1 MGKVPGFYTR
11 FLAEYPEV
19 GAAYTDLS
27 KACKAAGPL
36 DGRETEL
43 VKLGIS
49 IGAGMSGAT
58 HSHTR
63 KALEAGATP
72 DEIVHAVLMATT
84 TIGFPNMMRGLA
96 WVQDVLEGEAT
107 S

>member
-1 MGKVPGFYTR
+1 MGKIPGFYTR
-11 FLAEYPEV
+11 FLESYPEV
-19 GAAYTDLS
+19 GEAYTNLGT
-27 KACKAAGPL
+27 ACKEAGPL
-36 DGRETEL
+36 DERTAEL

-63 KALEAGATP
+63 KAMEAGASH

-84 TIGFPNMMRGLA
+84 TIGFPSMMRGLA
-96 WVQDVLEGEAT
+96 WVQDVLEAEAGN
-107 S
+107 

>member
-1 MGKVPGFYTR
+1 MGKAPEFFR
-11 FLAEYPEV
+11 AFLERYPDV
-19 GAAYTDLS
+19 GSAYQQLS
-27 KACKAAGPL
+27 RACKEAGPL
-36 DGRETEL
+36 DERTAEL

-49 IGAGMSGAT
+49 IGAGMAGAT

-63 KALEAGATP
+63 KALEAGATR

-96 WVQDVLEGEAT
+96 WVQDVFEEG
-107 S
+107 SQG

>member
-1 MGKVPGFYTR
+1 MGKIPGFYTR
-11 FLAEYPEV
+11 FLEAYPEV
-19 GAAYTDLS
+19 GSAYTNLS
-27 KACKAAGPL
+27 SACKEAGPL
-36 DGRETEL
+36 DERTSEL

-63 KALEAGATP
+63 KALEAGASH
-72 DEIVHAVLMATT
+72 DEIIHAVLMATT
-84 TIGFPNMMRGLA
+84 TIGFPSMMRGLA
-96 WVQDVLEGEAT
+96 WVKDVLEGEDD

>member
-1 MGKVPGFYTR
+1 MAKIPGFYTR
-11 FLAEYPEV
+11 FLEQHPEV
-19 GAAYTDLS
+19 GAAYTALGA
-27 KACKAAGPL
+27 ACKSAGPL
-36 DGRETEL
+36 DEKTAEL

-63 KALEAGATP
+63 KALGAGASR

-84 TIGFPNMMRGLA
+84 TVGFPNMMRGLA
-96 WVQDVLEGEAT
+96 WVQDVFAEAEDD
-107 S
+107 

>member
-1 MGKVPGFYTR
+1 MGKIPGFYTR
-11 FLAEYPEV
+11 FLETYPEV
-19 GAAYTDLS
+19 GAAYGELS
-27 KACKAAGPL
+27 TACKEAGPL
-36 DGRETEL
+36 DERTAEL

-63 KALEAGATP
+63 KALEAGASH
-72 DEIVHAVLMATT
+72 DEIIHAVLMATT

-96 WVQDVLEGEAT
+96 WVKDVLEGEDA

>member
-1 MGKVPGFYTR
+1 LPGFYTR
-11 FLAEYPEV
+11 FLEQYPDV
-19 GAAYTDLS
+19 GVAYNDLA

-36 DGRETEL
+36 DAKTVEL

-63 KALEAGATP
+63 KALEAGATH

-84 TIGFPNMMRGLA
+84 TVGFPNMMRGLA
-96 WVQDVLEGEAT
+96 WVQDVLADEVAG
-107 S
+107 

>member
-1 MGKVPGFYTR
+1 MGKIPGFYTR
-11 FLAEYPEV
+11 FLEAYPAV
-19 GAAYTDLS
+19 GEAYTSLGS
-27 KACKAAGPL
+27 ACKEAGPL
-36 DGRETEL
+36 DDRTTEL

-63 KALEAGATP
+63 KALEAGATR

-96 WVQDVLEGEAT
+96 WVQDVFEAEAAH
-107 S
+107 

>member
-11 FLAEYPEV
+11 FLERFPDV
-19 GAAYTDLS
+19 GQAYSALGS
-27 KACKAAGPL
+27 ACKAAGPL
-36 DGRETEL
+36 DERTAEL

-58 HSHTR
+58 RSHTR
-63 KALEAGATP
+63 KALEAGAER

-84 TIGFPNMMRGLA
+84 TVGFPNMMRGLA
-96 WVQDVLEGEAT
+96 WVESVFEEERHD
-107 S
+107 

>member
-11 FLAEYPEV
+11 FLQRYPDV
-19 GAAYTDLS
+19 GAAYTALGE
-27 KACKAAGPL
+27 ACKAAGPL
-36 DGRETEL
+36 DARTAEL

-58 HSHTR
+58 RSHVR
-63 KALEAGATP
+63 KALEAGASH

-84 TIGFPNMMRGLA
+84 TVGFPNMMRGLA
-96 WVQDVLEGEAT
+96 WVEEVFAERDDD
-107 S
+107 